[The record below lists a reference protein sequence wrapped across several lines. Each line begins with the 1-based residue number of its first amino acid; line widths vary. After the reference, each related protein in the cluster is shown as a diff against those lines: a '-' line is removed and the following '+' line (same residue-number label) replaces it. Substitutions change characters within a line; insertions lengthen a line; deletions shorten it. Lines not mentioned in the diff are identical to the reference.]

1 MKNRHSLILSIV
13 ALLFLLSAGFIAQ
26 PHYRI
31 FLVGDS
37 TMADKPLI
45 DNPEHGW
52 GQMFPLF
59 FTKNVEIINTA
70 KNGRSTR
77 SFMLEGRW
85 DAVVNALRPG
95 DVVIIQFGHNDAKK
109 EDTSR
114 YAEAET
120 DYRSNLRRYVRE
132 AKSKS
137 AIPVLV
143 TPVNRR
149 KYDPRG
155 VFIDQHAE
163 YPGVVRDVARLEN
176 VPCIDLHASSLTLF
190 RELGVERSK
199 PYFLMSVPPNMYRA
213 LPNGKEDNTHF
224 TRKGALHIA
233 SLVADQLRSLP
244 LAVSKELLPPGIPTL
259 PAEGVTVGLDLYYNN
274 EWRMGK
280 DSVKERYHYTWT
292 DTTNSG
298 FSRLAE
304 VIDRAGGDPDTL
316 QSSPT
321 DSLLRRFS
329 VYIIVDPD
337 TPKETA
343 TPNYV
348 TPEQADAVER
358 WVRGGGVLVLMGNDK
373 GNAEF
378 ERFNILSERF
388 GIRFNEDMHQDVV
401 NNRYDSGAVRQFPP
415 HPLFTG
421 VPYAFIKQFCS
432 LTLRA
437 PAREVLRSRGEIVIA
452 EAAVGK
458 GMVLAVGDPWLYN
471 EYFDNR
477 RLPAGYENAA
487 AGEALVRWLAGHAK
501 KMR

>member
-1 MKNRHSLILSIV
+1 MIPPRRILTVIAV
-13 ALLFLLSAGFIAQ
+13 LLLLLAAGFMAQ
-26 PHYRI
+26 PQYRI

-59 FTKNVEIINTA
+59 LSKNVTVFNHA

-77 SFMLEGRW
+77 SFLMEGRW
-85 DAVVNALRPG
+85 DAVLNALRPG
-95 DVVIIQFGHNDAKK
+95 DVVMIQFGHNDAKK
-109 EDTSR
+109 EDTAR
-114 YAEAET
+114 FADAGT
-120 DYRSNLRRYVRE
+120 DYRNNLLRFVRD
-132 AKSKS
+132 ARSRG
-137 AIPVLV
+137 AVPILL

-149 KYDPRG
+149 KYDSSGR
-155 VFIDQHAE
+155 FIDQHAG
-163 YPGVVRDVARLEN
+163 YPDAVREVARSGN
-176 VPCIDLHASSLTLF
+176 VPLIDLHAASLRLF
-190 RELGVERSK
+190 TELGPERSK
-199 PYFLMSVPPNMYRA
+199 QYFLTSVPRGMYRT
-213 LPNGKEDNTHF
+213 LPNGKDDNTHF
-224 TRKGALHIA
+224 TRYGAVRIA
-233 SLVADQLRSLP
+233 SLVAEQFRSLP
-244 LAVSKELLPPGIPTL
+244 VPAAQEVTVQGMPVL
-259 PAEGVTVGLDLYYNN
+259 PAEGISVGLDLYYNN
-274 EWRMGK
+274 EWRTVR
-280 DSVKERYHYTWT
+280 DTVKERYHYTWD

-304 VIDRAGGDPDTL
+304 IIDRAGGDPDTL
-316 QSSPT
+316 QSAPT

-343 TPNYV
+343 LPNYV

-378 ERFNILSERF
+378 EHFNILAERF

-432 LTLRA
+432 LTLQP
-437 PAREVLRSRGEIVIA
+437 PAREVLRARGAVVIA
-452 EAAVGK
+452 EAAVGS
-458 GMVLAVGDPWLYN
+458 GRVLAVGDPWLYN
-471 EYFDNR
+471 EYLDNR
-477 RLPAGYENAA
+477 RLPAGYENALA
-487 AGEALVRWLAGHAK
+487 AEGFVRWLAFTARK
-501 KMR
+501 VR